1 MKKKIITEEDIE
13 SIWNDKKLSKK
24 DPSELAF
31 REHQILSQRIFSM
44 GHTIESVIILHGLI
58 EIELN
63 KFWLVFVACNRRKEN
78 IAELLESRSY
88 SDLTK
93 IMGELSLLDEE
104 TYKNLIEF
112 NAFRNLLSHNLYG
125 VKQKKITKKDTKKKF
140 EQGLNASGSIT
151 PLMLR
156 YLYQESMK
164 NPQAKKVSKMIRLR
178 PRKK

>member
-1 MKKKIITEEDIE
+1 MKKKMNTEEDIK

-44 GHTIESVIILHGLI
+44 GRVIESVIILHGLI

-63 KFWLVFVACNRRKEN
+63 KFWMVFVASNRRKGN
-78 IAELLESRSY
+78 TIELLESRSY

-125 VKQKKITKKDTKKKF
+125 VKQKKITKKETEKKF
-140 EQGLNASGSIT
+140 DQGLNASGSIM
-151 PLMLR
+151 PLMMR

-164 NPQAKKVSKMIRLR
+164 NPEAKRISKLLRLR
-178 PRKK
+178 LREK